1 MLQATFQRLVRGVN
15 AEKESKLW
23 RQGVLS
29 WDDLEK
35 TWSPRQE
42 LFGQSDY
49 TLDQSPFS
57 VLRNALWSEDVS
69 YFARVLDRKEL
80 FRIALAFPNRT
91 PFLDIETT
99 GLSRYYD
106 YITLIGWCYQG
117 RYNMVKAGVVIPL
130 YHDELVSAD
139 GEMKPS
145 PEVPDILTFAQLYEQ
160 INGRLPSGILWEA
173 LKIIYM
179 TQLMQRFSRR
189 LLLWSR
195 TPNLS
200 KTSRK
205 LPSPLLDIKSRQK
218 EKSREEMS
226 TAACLGTDPLELSRA
241 AIQ

>member
-1 MLQATFQRLVRGVN
+1 
-15 AEKESKLW
+15 
-23 RQGVLS
+23 
-29 WDDLEK
+29 
-35 TWSPRQE
+35 
-42 LFGQSDY
+42 
-49 TLDQSPFS
+49 
-57 VLRNALWSEDVS
+57 
-69 YFARVLDRKEL
+69 
-80 FRIALAFPNRT
+80 
-91 PFLDIETT
+91 
-99 GLSRYYD
+99 
-106 YITLIGWCYQG
+106 
-117 RYNMVKAGVVIPL
+117 MVKAGVVIPF

-173 LKIIYM
+173 LKIINM

-241 AIQ
+241 AIQKEVSIIFKEDGHENTISEKSFPCLGDLLSSWSCI